1 MAIHAEAPFP
11 RLGGLKLGVSTRAGK
26 SPLCEVDT
34 VPRGQEEAVVH
45 ARWMVSQPGRRL
57 RSARHGWLLAA
68 LLVGACGG
76 PSVAPD
82 PDVSAPLAPDAP
94 SATGSRDGASSAP
107 RNTDTNLLAPGLPSL
122 DVVIPALRLVELASL
137 AAPIDTAVLPDG
149 TVLVAE
155 RAGIVRVLIGPDGV
169 SPAGGPGRVLVDVS
183 ERTTTDG
190 ERGLLAIA
198 VSPDGEELF
207 LSMTDRDGDTLI
219 EAHPLD
225 GSEVSGPPRAVYAF
239 PQPRANHNGGAILFA
254 PDGML
259 LVGLGDGG
267 GAGDPGGAG
276 QDLATPLG
284 SVLRLDVRGALT
296 VVPRDNPFVDRSGA
310 RPEIAAYGLRNPWRM
325 SLDVARDELWI
336 ADVGQSKREEINRVR
351 LDELLGAN
359 FGWALREGDV
369 AFLGDEPADHVPPLH
384 DYEHGPGCSVTGG
397 HVYRGSALP
406 ELVGAYV
413 FSDFCDGELRALFAG
428 GGGDVVP
435 RALSVSSERI
445 VGFGVDA
452 AGELLVLDLD
462 GHVLRLERG

>member
-1 MAIHAEAPFP
+1 MH
-11 RLGGLKLGVSTRAGK
+11 VRAK
-26 SPLCEVDT
+26 D
-34 VPRGQEEAVVH
+34 AVVTGQ
-45 ARWMVSQPGRRL
+45 RTEPRPLRRL
-57 RSARHGWLLAA
+57 RSARTGWLFALCLLA
-68 LLVGACGG
+68 ACGG
-76 PSVAPD
+76 PSAAPAPGVGPAVGASHAQSTPSVAD
-82 PDVSAPLAPDAP
+82 PSDAP
-94 SATGSRDGASSAP
+94 GGGPGTGPSTA
-107 RNTDTNLLAPGLPSL
+107 DTQPSAPGLPSADIAL
-122 DVVIPALRLVELASL
+122 PSLRLVELASL

-155 RAGIVRVLIGPDGV
+155 RAGVVRVLIGPDGV
-169 SPAGGPGRVLVDVS
+169 SPAGERGRVLVDVS

-198 VSPDGEELF
+198 VSPEGTELF
-207 LSMTDRDGDTLI
+207 LSMTDSNGDTLI

-225 GSEVSGPPRAVYAF
+225 GARISGPPRVIYSL

-267 GAGDPGGAG
+267 GAGDPEGAG

-336 ADVGQSKREEINRVR
+336 ADVGQSTREEINRVR

-359 FGWALREGDV
+359 FGWALREGNV
-369 AFLGDEPADHVPPLH
+369 AFLGDEPDDHVPPLH

-413 FSDFCDGELRALFAG
+413 FSDFCDGELRALFADG
-428 GGGDVVP
+428 SGEVVP
-435 RALSVSSERI
+435 RALGVRGERI
-445 VGFGVDA
+445 VGFGIDA
-452 AGELLVLDLD
+452 TGELLVLDLD
-462 GHVLRLERG
+462 GRVLRLARA